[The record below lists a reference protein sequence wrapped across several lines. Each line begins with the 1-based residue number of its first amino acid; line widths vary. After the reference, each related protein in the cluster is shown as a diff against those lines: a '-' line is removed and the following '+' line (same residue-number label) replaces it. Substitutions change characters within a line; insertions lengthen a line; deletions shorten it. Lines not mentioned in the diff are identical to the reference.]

1 LPKEFLERIIQLENS
16 DKYYKLFIL
25 AYLRTKIM
33 ADGEKE
39 SKSLIEQFK
48 KLAAGTQKV
57 DGKFNELADGAVNSA
72 TVALRKFSEIVG
84 NNTQDLE
91 KFTNI
96 GSSFGNSLNAMKI
109 AAAES
114 RVSLEDFY
122 EILEKNN
129 KSFAGLGGTVA
140 EGSKEFAK
148 LSRSFYDSG
157 FAENLKQMGYTGKE
171 LNEVL
176 ALQVGIS
183 KSNMETTEEGRTRS
197 LKSAAELAYQM
208 DEISKLTGKTR
219 KEQMESMKEQ
229 QRDMKLE
236 AALRQQTAGMSKEDA
251 DAYRKQ
257 VMAHIEEVK
266 NTMGPAAAN
275 AAKEI
280 ATSGTLQTQA
290 SRQYVATHGEAA
302 QSMIKSTQ
310 LIKERDFAEAERE
323 RRRAQA
329 EAIAIQ
335 DNKAYQDLIIHNTKV
350 AGVVGDSMTATQPLY
365 DGVKNQLQG
374 TGTQIVNLGDK
385 AGEVAGALGTMRE
398 SVKKEQEARD
408 PLTSLM
414 VRTADRLKDAEAALT
429 RQVRST
435 MTDPNQGLGK
445 EMMDASN
452 RRSGGVAPKTTPEDI
467 AAKRN
472 EAIQAQKEGKDVV
485 FGYRDAYE
493 RAAKPIVDNFVK
505 PATELMGTGV
515 KLADKGLSAAGTF
528 AENLGKEINAINEVL
543 GRNKAKAAES
553 TNTGP
558 DAQKEKRDSGTLGL
572 TGMMFEPKDI
582 VTKVQKGESVMTE
595 TQMKSLMKGSQTQGM
610 ESLLR
615 EMVTGMKQTSSGA
628 GGVNLEKIAKDIVT
642 TTSKVE
648 VTNWP
653 KNMGKVEVKQQAT
666 AGTQVA
672 ASPKQ
677 ESKADDKKATTK
689 ADDKKTTDTAKEEK
703 PKATQASVRAV
714 DNAMDKASVEPKTT
728 QTSTTKLTVNGRD
741 VDPNSQEG
749 QAAMKQLDDTAKKT
763 EEAIKKLT
771 DTMGAGGS
779 TVTLDTKSIEDMAK
793 SSGIQMSE
801 AQRQVDATAP
811 TAKVSGPSMTTKS
824 SAEFLLDNQITQASS
839 NMRGLGA
846 VDKGALNDALSLSE
860 KEREEKKKKYQEEYD
875 LAQKEVSDR
884 DKRLIEIEKR
894 YEDEGRAAD
903 AKNDEE
909 YKRLEAEEKI
919 FVEQRGN
926 AQKNLQALKEVD
938 DIKRKVEDQG
948 YDFEKVNAARL
959 ESIKQGTTEVVRKFS
974 EEELAGV
981 TLSKTKQLEQ
991 AKALTQVSDEDYKKS
1006 KLEELEREKNQQ
1018 AMLTGV
1024 KEELNKDILTLETKS
1039 QTEQLTGLEKF
1050 KLENLKKQ
1058 REEVDEQLQIK
1069 EEHIAKVQ
1077 GKLDK
1082 LDKVVEKS
1090 ADNMV
1095 SAYDTMADDVE
1106 ELSKVLPETTG
1117 KAFSDMT
1124 MEADEMAAE
1133 MANTLASSDVLESV
1147 QGLKDNVGQQFDS
1160 MADDVEEMTKVLP
1173 ETSTRALGDMTMEAD
1188 EMAAELQ
1195 NTIAGSDVLE
1205 SVQGSI
1211 SGFDEDEYGEG
1222 GDAIGG
1228 ELDRS
1233 FEEDEYGKG
1242 NDLIGGVDPGDESVA
1257 GFDAYGGPGDASV
1270 AGMDYVAQAFKD
1282 AQQVMPQTMFKPM
1295 EVNHGLDV
1303 APSSAASPN
1312 TPKDDKKTMPA
1323 LDAFQLDANG
1333 MPMVSRHQ
1341 QKLAKDPEK
1350 DNKAKQEKEADKSKD
1365 GSGSKGEAG
1374 KDKQQAAAGGA
1385 KTSNKTLDDVVKALE
1400 TLNTSVNKLSS
1411 KVEESSKNQVN
1422 ATKSALSGNLFVK

>member
-1 LPKEFLERIIQLENS
+1 
-16 DKYYKLFIL
+16 
-25 AYLRTKIM
+25 M
-33 ADGEKE
+33 AEGEKE

-183 KSNMETTEEGRTRS
+183 KSNMESTEEGRTRS

-323 RRRAQA
+323 RRKAQA

-350 AGVVGDSMTATQPLY
+350 AGVVGESMTATQPLY

-493 RAAKPIVDNFVK
+493 RASKPIVDNFVK

-528 AENLGKEINAINEVL
+528 AENLGKEINSINEVL
-543 GRNKAKAAES
+543 GRNKTKAAES

-615 EMVTGMKQTSSGA
+615 EMVTGMKQTSAGA
-628 GGVNLEKIAKDIVT
+628 GGGINLEKIAKDIVT

-653 KNMGKVEVKQQAT
+653 KNMGKVEVKQEAK
-666 AGTQVA
+666 AGTQPQVA

-677 ESKADDKKATTK
+677 ESKADDKKA
-689 ADDKKTTDTAKEEK
+689 AVQAEDKKTTATVKEEK

-714 DNAMDKASVEPKTT
+714 ENAIDKTSIEPKTT

-749 QAAMKQLDDTAKKT
+749 QAAMKQLDETSKKT
-763 EEAIKKLT
+763 QEVIQQLT
-771 DTMGAGGS
+771 SSFGAGS
-779 TVTLDTKSIEDMAK
+779 KTITLDPKSIEDMAK
-793 SSGIQMSE
+793 PLGENFKNIVQDVK
-801 AQRQVDATAP
+801 QVAP
-811 TAKVSGPSMTTKS
+811 TTKDFKDVTSKETLKSVTENVKDTGTTYKEVKGPSMTKKS

-839 NMRGLGA
+839 SMRGSSA

-919 FVEQRGN
+919 FLEQRGN

-959 ESIKQGTTEVVRKFS
+959 QNLTKESAEAVQKEMKEAIPVKELQGSLAKASESLDDHGKKTLQLVMNDSDEMLETRKRNAKNIIKS
-974 EEELAGV
+974 EEADIAERQSRIKELENKAAESELSSREKKWLDEEKAEIAKAEERKKLQESDLRAIELAEKARQGV
-981 TLSKTKQLEQ
+981 LEESNKVTKQ
-991 AKALTQVSDEDYKKS
+991 A
-1006 KLEELEREKNQQ
+1006 
-1018 AMLTGV
+1018 
-1024 KEELNKDILTLETKS
+1024 
-1039 QTEQLTGLEKF
+1039 F
-1050 KLENLKKQ
+1050 
-1058 REEVDEQLQIK
+1058 
-1069 EEHIAKVQ
+1069 
-1077 GKLDK
+1077 
-1082 LDKVVEKS
+1082 
-1090 ADNMV
+1090 
-1095 SAYDTMADDVE
+1095 DTMADDVQ

-1117 KAFSDMT
+1117 KAFSDMI
-1124 MEADEMAAE
+1124 
-1133 MANTLASSDVLESV
+1133 
-1147 QGLKDNVGQQFDS
+1147 
-1160 MADDVEEMTKVLP
+1160 
-1173 ETSTRALGDMTMEAD
+1173 MEAD

-1211 SGFDEDEYGEG
+1211 SGFDQDEYGEG

-1282 AQQVMPQTMFKPM
+1282 AQQVMPKTIFKPM

-1303 APSSAASPN
+1303 APASTAAPN
-1312 TPKDDKKTMPA
+1312 TPKDDKKTMPT
-1323 LDAFQLDANG
+1323 LDAFQLDASG

-1385 KTSNKTLDDVVKALE
+1385 KASNKTLDDVVKALE